1 MGGGF
6 FHPVVQPGT
15 VADNLRHVRCGGS
28 GQCGGHVTA
37 RQTLSGRGSRLDGAL
52 HVAARAVFCLRVTVG
67 LSVFQLVGG
76 HLRMYLTRFLQRIYL
91 TLRAGDIRHL
101 AADFPDKLR
110 LLHSALLFLLI
121 EDGVDAAVC
130 IRRVA
135 AQVRHVLR
143 LMLLIANHHRAVFNG
158 RTRGALRAA
167 AAVRPDQQVARHI
180 PGELPRDA
188 AAGAAPGAD
197 ARALV
202 LHVVFS
208 GVMDIPPAERPGVE
222 AVVIRRGGGGDNR
235 AVELRVAADGDV
247 EPAGACE
254 DTALL
259 LHGGVVAVHPV
270 AAVIN
275 AGGAA
280 HGAEGEAAARAGVL
294 LAAVVTVGVLFTGNG
309 QVAPDIGQHALPAD
323 LRPGEIRIAAADDC
337 ERIPRVN
344 RGFGAGGAVAAL
356 GSFAAVHAGGDGDAR
371 TTGAVA
377 DTDARAA
384 AVALVLAVERGG
396 VQCGNQVHVPAGL

>member
-1 MGGGF
+1 
-6 FHPVVQPGT
+6 
-15 VADNLRHVRCGGS
+15 
-28 GQCGGHVTA
+28 
-37 RQTLSGRGSRLDGAL
+37 
-52 HVAARAVFCLRVTVG
+52 
-67 LSVFQLVGG
+67 
-76 HLRMYLTRFLQRIYL
+76 
-91 TLRAGDIRHL
+91 
-101 AADFPDKLR
+101 
-110 LLHSALLFLLI
+110 
-121 EDGVDAAVC
+121 
-130 IRRVA
+130 
-135 AQVRHVLR
+135 
-143 LMLLIANHHRAVFNG
+143 MLLIANHHRAVFNG

-188 AAGAAPGAD
+188 AAGAD

-235 AVELRVAADGDV
+235 AVELRVAADVDV

-259 LHGGVVAVHPV
+259 LHGDVVAVHAV
-270 AAVIN
+270 AAVVN
-275 AGGAA
+275 AGRAA
-280 HGAEGEAAARAGVL
+280 HGAEGKAAARAGVL
-294 LAAVVTVGVLFTGNG
+294 LFAVVTVGVLFTGNG
-309 QVAPDIGQHALPAD
+309 QVTPDIGQDALPAD
-323 LRPGEIRIAAADDC
+323 LCPGEIRIAPADDC
-337 ERIPRVN
+337 ERIPCVN

-371 TTGAVA
+371 ATGAVA